1 MAARF
6 LIGKPCISGDIS
18 MRNLGIL
25 SALLMVVSACDSAKR
40 TAIGAPTPVAAEGS
54 DTAFQAMDMRHGEAV
69 GDDPMALAH
78 QFVST
83 EDGGDIIL
91 ERDVHDEMGIN
102 QIRSHLLLISRSFA
116 RGDFTTPGF
125 VHDKPVPGTDVMTER
140 ASQISY
146 TVEDTEHGG
155 IVHIR
160 TNDPEALKAVHAF
173 IEFQITEH
181 KTAPPD
187 STQR

>member
-1 MAARF
+1 
-6 LIGKPCISGDIS
+6 

-25 SALLMVVSACDSAKR
+25 SGFLLTLAACDSAKR
-40 TAIGAPTPVAAEGS
+40 TAVGTPEPVVAQEMDSARL
-54 DTAFQAMDMRHGEAV
+54 AMETRHGEAV

-91 ERDVHDEMGIN
+91 ERSVHDDLGIN
-102 QIRSHLLLISRSFA
+102 QIRAHLLLISRSFA

-125 VHDKPVPGTDVMTER
+125 VHDKPVPGTDVMSER
-140 ASQISY
+140 SSQISY

-173 IEFQITEH
+173 IEFQIAEH
-181 KTAPPD
+181 HTHE
-187 STQR
+187 

>member
-1 MAARF
+1 
-6 LIGKPCISGDIS
+6 
-18 MRNLGIL
+18 MRNLAII
-25 SALLMVVSACDSAKR
+25 SALLFVVGACDSAKR
-40 TAIGAPTPVAAEGS
+40 TAIGAPEPVVAQEGDS
-54 DTAFQAMDMRHGEAV
+54 TQNAMNMRHGDAV

-91 ERDVHDEMGIN
+91 EREVHEDMGIN

-173 IEFQITEH
+173 IEFQIAEH
-181 KTAPPD
+181 HTAPTD
-187 STQR
+187 STQER